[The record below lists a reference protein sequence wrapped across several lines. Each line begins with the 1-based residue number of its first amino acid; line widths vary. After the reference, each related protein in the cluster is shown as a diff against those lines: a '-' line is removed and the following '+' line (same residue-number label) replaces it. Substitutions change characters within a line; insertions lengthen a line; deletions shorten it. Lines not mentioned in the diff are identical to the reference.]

1 MKHLFLTCMDLFG
14 SLKMPI
20 VSIQFWNIQQNPVLC
35 HKDVSMDRLQNIRI
49 KNERTQNVI
58 FTYSFFVI
66 WLLQ

>member
-1 MKHLFLTCMDLFG
+1 M
-14 SLKMPI
+14 SI
-20 VSIQFWNIQQNPVLC
+20 VSIQFWNTQQNLVLC

-58 FTYSFFVI
+58 FTYSLFVI